1 MRSLYQEEV
10 KSLLQKYS
18 VRPSK
23 KAGQSFLTSHRIAKD
38 IVSSAN
44 LTKDE
49 SVLEIG
55 GGLGI
60 LTQRLAQC
68 AKTVYVVEKDVR
80 LVRALREILSGLD
93 NVEVIEGD
101 ALEIDFP
108 EVDKVVCNLPYSIS
122 SDITFRL
129 LEEVKFESAT
139 LMYQKEFA
147 DHLIAQ
153 PGSRDYSR
161 ITVAREFYAD
171 AEFIMKVPKT
181 MYHPSPKVDSMII
194 KLSAREP
201 VITPRDKDH
210 FFKIIR
216 LIFSHKK
223 RTVRNALLSEAGILG
238 VSKPELREKL
248 EGLPHADERAFKL
261 TLEKLFRM
269 RNKNGSCDY
278 LGDLLNSERALRQ
291 SGKLRRSEDFDYGG
305 VYETLADGT
314 TKKVSS

>member
-68 AKTVYVVEKDVR
+68 ARTVYVVEKDVR

-93 NVEVIEGD
+93 NIEVIEGD
-101 ALEIDFP
+101 ALKTDFP

-129 LEEVKFESAT
+129 LEQVKFESAT

-147 DHLIAQ
+147 ERLLAE
-153 PGSRDYSR
+153 PGSANY
-161 ITVAREFYAD
+161 ARLTIGVRYHVDVVQIMSVPASKFYP
-171 AEFIMKVPKT
+171 V
-181 MYHPSPKVDSMII
+181 PKVDSSVVC
-194 KLSAREP
+194 L
-201 VITPRDKDH
+201 TPRLTGPFARNPEI
-210 FFKIIR
+210 FFW
-216 LIFSHKK
+216 LIH
-223 RTVRNALLSEAGILG
+223 GIY
-238 VSKPELREKL
+238 SYP
-248 EGLPHADERAFKL
+248 
-261 TLEKLFRM
+261 
-269 RNKNGSCDY
+269 NKQIGK
-278 LGDLLNSERALRQ
+278 ALRIWFRNM
-291 SGKLRRSEDFDYGG
+291 KLDRDLANTLLDRAGASVTGTERLRSLTPDSLIM
-305 VYETLADGT
+305 LADSLVEMIEDELVPGPRG
-314 TKKVSS
+314 KNM

>member
-68 AKTVYVVEKDVR
+68 ARTVYVVEKDVR

-93 NVEVIEGD
+93 NIEVIEGD
-101 ALEIDFP
+101 ALKTDFP

-129 LEEVKFESAT
+129 LEQVKFESAT

-147 DHLIAQ
+147 ERLLAE
-153 PGSRDYSR
+153 PGSANYARLTIGVRYHVD
-161 ITVAREFYAD
+161 VAQIMSVPASKFYP
-171 AEFIMKVPKT
+171 V
-181 MYHPSPKVDSMII
+181 PKVDSSVVC
-194 KLSAREP
+194 L
-201 VITPRDKDH
+201 TPRLTGPFARNPEI
-210 FFKIIR
+210 FFW
-216 LIFSHKK
+216 LIH
-223 RTVRNALLSEAGILG
+223 GIY
-238 VSKPELREKL
+238 SYP
-248 EGLPHADERAFKL
+248 
-261 TLEKLFRM
+261 
-269 RNKNGSCDY
+269 NKQIGK
-278 LGDLLNSERALRQ
+278 ALRIWFRNM
-291 SGKLRRSEDFDYGG
+291 KLDRDLANTLLDRAGASVTGTERLRSLTPDSLIM
-305 VYETLADGT
+305 LADSLVEMIEDELVPGPRG
-314 TKKVSS
+314 KNM

>member
-68 AKTVYVVEKDVR
+68 ARTVYVVEKDVR

-93 NVEVIEGD
+93 NIEVIEGD
-101 ALEIDFP
+101 ALKIDFP

-129 LEEVKFESAT
+129 LEQVKFESAT

-147 DHLIAQ
+147 ERLLAE
-153 PGSRDYSR
+153 PGSANYARLTIGVRYHVD
-161 ITVAREFYAD
+161 VAQIMSVPASKFYP
-171 AEFIMKVPKT
+171 V
-181 MYHPSPKVDSMII
+181 PKVDSSVVC
-194 KLSAREP
+194 L
-201 VITPRDKDH
+201 TPRLTGPFARNPEI
-210 FFKIIR
+210 FFW
-216 LIFSHKK
+216 LIH
-223 RTVRNALLSEAGILG
+223 GIY
-238 VSKPELREKL
+238 SYP
-248 EGLPHADERAFKL
+248 
-261 TLEKLFRM
+261 
-269 RNKNGSCDY
+269 NKQIGK
-278 LGDLLNSERALRQ
+278 ALRIWFRNM
-291 SGKLRRSEDFDYGG
+291 KLDRDLANTLLDRAGASVTGTERLRSLTPDSLIM
-305 VYETLADGT
+305 LADSLVEMIEDELVPGPRG
-314 TKKVSS
+314 KNM

>member
-1 MRSLYQEEV
+1 VRSLYQEEV

-68 AKTVYVVEKDVR
+68 ARTVYVVEKDVR

-93 NVEVIEGD
+93 NIEVIEGD
-101 ALEIDFP
+101 ALKTDFP

-129 LEEVKFESAT
+129 LEQVKFESAT

-147 DHLIAQ
+147 ERLLAE
-153 PGSRDYSR
+153 PGSANYARLTIGVRYHVD
-161 ITVAREFYAD
+161 VAQIMSVPASKFYP
-171 AEFIMKVPKT
+171 V
-181 MYHPSPKVDSMII
+181 PKVDSSVVC
-194 KLSAREP
+194 L
-201 VITPRDKDH
+201 TPRLTGPFARNPEI
-210 FFKIIR
+210 FFW
-216 LIFSHKK
+216 LIH
-223 RTVRNALLSEAGILG
+223 GIY
-238 VSKPELREKL
+238 SYP
-248 EGLPHADERAFKL
+248 
-261 TLEKLFRM
+261 
-269 RNKNGSCDY
+269 NKQIGK
-278 LGDLLNSERALRQ
+278 ALRIWFRNM
-291 SGKLRRSEDFDYGG
+291 KLDRDLANTLLDRAGASVTGTERLRSLTPDSLIM
-305 VYETLADGT
+305 LADSLVEMIEDELVPGPRG
-314 TKKVSS
+314 KNM